1 MNNFYSWCT
10 SLSKKTFEKVIKSWN
25 NAIIKLKWNQKF
37 LKKNCDK
44 ICLKNYEL
52 WQNTSFEKSRNKK
65 VTRFVKYFNFEI
77 LTDKISTEWEKNIKI
92 LIFVRRITSKKNTKT
107 KKFETTIDESYYLST
122 KKLTAEEYQKIIR
135 WHWWIENQNHYI
147 KDVSM
152 WEDASRIRKNPNIFV
167 VLRSFWLNIMKVF
180 WSKNISIEMFE
191 NSLNFQKMIKKYTKF
206 L

>member
-1 MNNFYSWCT
+1 MP
-10 SLSKKTFEKVIKSWN
+10 LG
-25 NAIIKLKWNQKF
+25 WNQKF
-37 LKKNCDK
+37 LKENCDK

-52 WQNTSFEKSRNKK
+52 WQNTSFKKSRNKK
-65 VTRFVKYFNFEI
+65 VIRFVKYFNFEI
-77 LTDKISTEWEKNIKI
+77 LTDKIPTEWEKNIKI

-152 WEDASRIRKNPNIFV
+152 WEDVSRIRKNPNIFV

>member
-1 MNNFYSWCT
+1 M
-10 SLSKKTFEKVIKSWN
+10 
-25 NAIIKLKWNQKF
+25 
-37 LKKNCDK
+37 
-44 ICLKNYEL
+44 
-52 WQNTSFEKSRNKK
+52 
-65 VTRFVKYFNFEI
+65 KYFNFEI

-107 KKFETTIDESYYLST
+107 KKIETTIDESYYLST

-135 WHWWIENQNHYI
+135 WHWWIENRNHYI